1 MPGLDDR
8 VLLTQNKQESM
19 TTDSTP
25 SETRDAPAAPRIQVT
40 EDAVRFAKKKRTEV
54 GKPNAA
60 LRVGVKGGGCAG
72 HTYVT
77 DFTEEPPRERDLVY
91 DFFGLPVYVDKRS
104 IQYLEGSVL
113 RYEHT
118 LMYQGFKFD
127 NPQQE
132 SSCGCG
138 LTFSVKRG
146 LKTV

>member
-1 MPGLDDR
+1 MSAD
-8 VLLTQNKQESM
+8 
-19 TTDSTP
+19 P
-25 SETRDAPAAPRIQVT
+25 SQQASDPTISEDASAAPRIRVT
-40 EDAVRFAKKKRTEV
+40 EDAVGYARRKRNEI

-72 HTYVT
+72 FTYVT

-91 DFFGLPVYVDKRS
+91 DFFGLPVYIDNRS
-104 IQYLEGSVL
+104 LKFLEGSVL

-138 LTFSVKRG
+138 LTFSVKRD

>member
-1 MPGLDDR
+1 MSVDPSQQASD
-8 VLLTQNKQESM
+8 
-19 TTDSTP
+19 TTSSGASD
-25 SETRDAPAAPRIQVT
+25 AAPRIRVT
-40 EDAVRFAKKKRTEV
+40 EDAVGYARRKREEI

-72 HTYVT
+72 FTYVT
-77 DFTEEPPRERDLVY
+77 DFTEDPPRARDLVY
-91 DFFGLPVYVDKRS
+91 EFFGLPVYVDNRS
-104 IQYLEGSVL
+104 IEFLQGSVL
-113 RYEHT
+113 RYENT

-138 LTFSVKRG
+138 LTFSMKRD